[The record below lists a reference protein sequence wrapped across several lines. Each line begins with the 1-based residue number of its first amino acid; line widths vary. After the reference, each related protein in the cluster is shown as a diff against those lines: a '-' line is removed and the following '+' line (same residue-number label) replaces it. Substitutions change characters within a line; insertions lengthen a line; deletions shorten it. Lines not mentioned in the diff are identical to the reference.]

1 MYLMRHEYEAFIRGK
16 AAGLIPHDLP
26 VPENEEQINELIAYI
41 GVMFSRT
48 VGYRT
53 RSGKFSLVNISIFS
67 EKYFP
72 ELISKLQWLIPEIF
86 IVTSFQRESFF
97 TPLEALANYFALG
110 IGGMDELDIV
120 NRLSVFH
127 PELTVNEIRK
137 GFEHEFK
144 PEILSGL
151 ASMEQRIALSELV
164 VQHVIPPIARRKWEN
179 LTEREAAELLSQKHS
194 VNPVSPAV
202 KTAIKQYD
210 RLTLEEKVLF
220 RELTNKKT
228 EENSWLKRM
237 EQNLSRSRN

>member
-1 MYLMRHEYEAFIRGK
+1 MYLMQHEYEAFIRGK
-16 AAGLIPHDLP
+16 TAGLIPHDLP
-26 VPENEEQINELIAYI
+26 VPENGEQIEDLIAYI

-48 VGYRT
+48 IGCRT
-53 RSGKFSLVNISIFS
+53 RSGKFFLVNLSIFS

-137 GFEHEFK
+137 GFELEFK

-151 ASMEQRIALSELV
+151 ATMEQKIALSELV
-164 VQHVIPPIARRKWEN
+164 SQHVIPPITRRKWEN
-179 LTEREAAELLSQKHS
+179 LTEWEAAELLAQKHS

-202 KTAIKQYD
+202 QTAIDQYN

-220 RELTNKKT
+220 RELSNKKRRKT
-228 EENSWLKRM
+228 HD
-237 EQNLSRSRN
+237 